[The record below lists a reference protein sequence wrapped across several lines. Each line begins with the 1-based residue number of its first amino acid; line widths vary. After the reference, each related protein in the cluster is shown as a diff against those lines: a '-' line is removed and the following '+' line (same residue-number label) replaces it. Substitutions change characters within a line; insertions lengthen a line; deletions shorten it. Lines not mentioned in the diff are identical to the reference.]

1 MKNLNSMRHIKGF
14 SEIVLIVK
22 DIPESKKFY
31 KEIVGLTIESSDE
44 DWVWFYV
51 GGPEQKQR
59 LAIHKGSLLFEEK
72 SPLPE
77 GKRWGQVHFAFEVD
91 RNNLEAALEKVRTA
105 GIEVYGPVDFKWM
118 KAKSYYFYDP
128 DGNLVEYWSP
138 EENE

>member
-1 MKNLNSMRHIKGF
+1 MHVKSF

-22 DIPESKKFY
+22 DIPKSKKFY
-31 KEIVGLTIESSDE
+31 EDVVGLQIEKIDE

-51 GGPEQKQR
+51 GEQERKQR

-91 RNNLEAALEKVRTA
+91 RNNLVRALEKVKLA
-105 GIEVYGPVDFKWM
+105 GIEIYGPVDFKWM
-118 KAKSYYFYDP
+118 NATSYYFYDP

-138 EENE
+138 ENKVD